1 MKNHYALNNEYHS
14 PMIKICAALNKEE
27 LAEKELISPKFLAP
41 FRALFRYLFAPF
53 GCFSETY
60 LHLLALS
67 LRKNEVIC
75 KSYDCFLVV
84 CDYFFGTKSALVPKK

>member
-1 MKNHYALNNEYHS
+1 
-14 PMIKICAALNKEE
+14 MIKICAALNKEE

-60 LHLLALS
+60 LHLLALFVDNYLHLLALS